1 MLCNFK
7 RNSASGCSLDNFSS
21 MVVPFSKVLQKY
33 IVEEKNGE
41 KSIYNFLQGLIAI
54 VPPMLPHYFNKNN
67 NGWCV
72 LHSYQGARNDPKSHI
87 LSIDNEVTLNK
98 PPHRT
103 GRGEPKSRKRPQ
115 VGTDVIAPSL
125 VKCFSQCV
133 VNHKRGLIRSPLIW
147 DTDLRSVAG
156 WAFIQVTKLS

>member
-21 MVVPFSKVLQKY
+21 MVVPFSRVLQKY

-67 NGWCV
+67 NG
-72 LHSYQGARNDPKSHI
+72 
-87 LSIDNEVTLNK
+87 
-98 PPHRT
+98 
-103 GRGEPKSRKRPQ
+103 
-115 VGTDVIAPSL
+115 
-125 VKCFSQCV
+125 
-133 VNHKRGLIRSPLIW
+133 
-147 DTDLRSVAG
+147 
-156 WAFIQVTKLS
+156 